1 MQVVGREIADPVGE
15 EFRRIS
21 DDVRLGVPLEQALW
35 ETAKR
40 IATPEFNFLVVTMI
54 VQRETG
60 GNLAETLENLD
71 QVLRRRRQMRLKI
84 KAMSSEA
91 RASAAIIGSLPFIM
105 FAILLV

>member
-1 MQVVGREIADPVGE
+1 
-15 EFRRIS
+15 
-21 DDVRLGVPLEQALW
+21 
-35 ETAKR
+35 
-40 IATPEFNFLVVTMI
+40 MI

-105 FAILLV
+105 FTILLVVNNGYVMQLVNTHMGNVMLAGAACSMMTGIGIMMKLIRFEI